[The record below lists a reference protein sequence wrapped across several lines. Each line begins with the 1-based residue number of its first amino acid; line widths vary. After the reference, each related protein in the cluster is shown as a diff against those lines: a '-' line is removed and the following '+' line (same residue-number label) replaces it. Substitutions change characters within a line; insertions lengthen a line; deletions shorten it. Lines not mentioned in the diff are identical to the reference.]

1 MSRRPMPITGAE
13 NAPAIPR
20 GQRGSL
26 LLVALLLVVLVAAIA
41 VGAASLVGSG
51 AATGADRVLGEK
63 ALFAAQSGIL
73 RISEGGLSC
82 DEAPSGAG
90 EGAWFYCTP
99 PGDAGCGG
107 DNRSRVRGW
116 AGAEVEEDAPAVHNI
131 CVNLAAAGGAGPP
144 SECAEDHEDAGEW
157 DCAFDDDDIDPGQGG
172 ATFQNMYVGDNV
184 RLTGVGNWTIEG
196 EVCLANGVSLQGT
209 PDFRGNVYWE
219 SAEDTS
225 GQARDYDACVY
236 VAGALDEDL
245 SSDDCDG
252 ESTLDA
258 WCPHAEEGGSGWGY
272 SD

>member
-1 MSRRPMPITGAE
+1 MSRRPMPIAGSE
-13 NAPAIPR
+13 HAPAIPR

-51 AATGADRVLGEK
+51 VATGADRVLGEK

-144 SECAEDHEDAGEW
+144 SECAEEDPAW
-157 DCAFDDDDIDPGQGG
+157 TCAFDDGDVPPGGGPGSDFENLYVAEDVTIQGG
-172 ATFQNMYVGDNV
+172 
-184 RLTGVGNWTIEG
+184 GNRTVEG
-196 EVCLANGVSLQGT
+196 EACFADGAEVNGKLT
-209 PDFRGNVYWE
+209 FEGNVYWE
-219 SAEDTS
+219 TEENTS
-225 GQARDYDACVY
+225 GGSSDYEACVY
-236 VAGALDEDL
+236 VAGELDDDL

-258 WCPHAEEGGSGWGY
+258 WCPYGDTGGSGWGY